1 MTRELSKEQ
10 AEAVNSINGQ
20 TLLVSCPGSGKTTV
34 IIERCKKMIESG
46 IDPNSVLNLTFTKAA
61 AEEMKNRFEK
71 EIGSKS
77 AMYFGTIHAFCYKVL
92 QSEGMVSRDSIL
104 KESEKWMFIAGLMQ
118 GKIAPNE
125 MEETVKGIMS
135 EISFVKNKE
144 IPLLQYEPET
154 ISKNDFEDVFS
165 KYEDYKMSEGKID
178 FDDMLIYCRDVFL
191 SNKVILE
198 KYKQIYKYITVDEY
212 QDVNRI
218 QAQICYMLAGRNG
231 NLFVVGDDDQS
242 IYRFRAADSNIMLDF
257 PKQFPDCK
265 TINLGLNYRSG
276 KKIIRLASRLI
287 NRNQVRFRKDF
298 LVSRDTEGLVETMS
312 YDCATAEAISI
323 IKKIK
328 EKKQQGIPYRE
339 MAALYR
345 NNNLNLQLTV
355 QLMKEDIPF
364 YSTEKIK
371 SIHQEFI
378 YDDIIM
384 YYRLSKQ
391 QSKKGDVRKVLN
403 RPSRYIKSETFK
415 DCLFEKESLFKAC
428 DRIIDANRRQSAK
441 DKIMD
446 MYFDVTQLGKIQKP
460 TEFIDYLSHTM
471 GYRSWLA
478 EYAAYRGKEAED
490 YEIILDDL
498 REEAQLFDT
507 MEDWIA
513 FVVRYE
519 KRIEEAQKN
528 KNEDAVTLS
537 TFHSSKG
544 LEWKI
549 VFLIQANDG
558 ICPFGKAELPE
569 ELEEERRMFY
579 VAMTRA
585 KDELY
590 MSFIEGT
597 NKSKGASQYFQ
608 EIGISIENIKFPF
621 SKEAPGQRTMD
632 EVMGLG
638 KELCGPVETFKRNA
652 YAHTSEKER
661 SK

>member
-1 MTRELSKEQ
+1 MARELSKEQ
-10 AEAVNSINGQ
+10 LEAVNSIDGQ
-20 TLLVSCPGSGKTTV
+20 TLLISCPGSGKTTV
-34 IIERCKKMIESG
+34 IIERCKKMLEVG
-46 IDPNSVLNLTFTKAA
+46 IDPSNVLNITFTKAA

-71 EIGSKS
+71 ERGAKS
-77 AMYFGTIHAFCYKVL
+77 NMYFGTIHAFCYSVL
-92 QSEGMVSRDSIL
+92 QSEGMVSRNSIL
-104 KESEKWMFIAGLMQ
+104 KESEKWMFVANLMQ

-125 MEETVKGIMS
+125 MEDTVKGIMS
-135 EISFVKNKE
+135 EISYVKNKE
-144 IPLLQYEPET
+144 IPLLQYEPE
-154 ISKNDFEDVFS
+154 IVSKKDFEDIFS
-165 KYEDYKMSEGKID
+165 KYEDYKMEEGKID

-191 SNKVILE
+191 SNKAILE
-198 KYKQIYKYITVDEY
+198 KYKQRYKYITVDEY

-218 QAQICYMLAGRNG
+218 QAQICYMLAGHNG

-242 IYRFRAADSNIMLDF
+242 IYRFRAADSNIMLEF

-265 TINLGLNYRSG
+265 TIHIGLNYRSG

-287 NRNQVRFRKDF
+287 NRNQTRFRKDF
-298 LVSRDTEGLVETMS
+298 LVNRDDEGIVETMS
-312 YDCATAEAISI
+312 YDCATSEAISI
-323 IKKIK
+323 INKIK
-328 EKKQQGIPYRE
+328 EKKMQGIPYRE

-355 QLMKEDIPF
+355 QLMKADIPF

-378 YDDIIM
+378 YDDIIT
-384 YYRLSKQ
+384 YYRLSKN
-391 QSKKGDVRKVLN
+391 QSKQGDVRKILN
-403 RPSRYIKSETFK
+403 RPSRYIKGDTFK
-415 DCLFEKESLFKAC
+415 DCLFDKDSLFSAC
-428 DRIIDANRRQSAK
+428 ERIQDHSRRQAAK

-446 MYFDVTQLGKIQKP
+446 MYFDVTKLGKIQKP
-460 TEFIDYLSHTM
+460 AEFIDYLSDIM

-490 YEIILDDL
+490 YEAILDDL
-498 REEAQLFDT
+498 KEEAQLFEC

-513 FVVRYE
+513 FVIRYE
-519 KRIEEAQKN
+519 KRIKEAQQN
-528 KNEDAVTLS
+528 KDKDAVTLS
-537 TFHSSKG
+537 TFHSAKG

-549 VFLIQANDG
+549 VFLIQANEG

-590 MSFIEGT
+590 MSFIEGV

-608 EIGISIENIKFPF
+608 EMGISIENIKFPF
-621 SKEAPGQRTMD
+621 AKEAPGQRAMD
-632 EVMGLG
+632 EVFGLG
-638 KELCGPVETFKRNA
+638 KASCAAVETFQRKA
-652 YAHTSEKER
+652 YANANVNKKT
-661 SK
+661 

>member
-1 MTRELSKEQ
+1 MARQLSKEQ
-10 AEAVNSINGQ
+10 NEAVNSIRGQ

-34 IIERCKKMIESG
+34 IIERCKKMIEAG
-46 IDPNSVLNLTFTKAA
+46 IDPKSVINLTFTKAA
-61 AEEMKNRFEK
+61 AEEMQSRFEK
-71 EIGSKS
+71 EIGTKS
-77 AMYFGTIHAFCYKVL
+77 SMYFGTIHAFCYSVL
-92 QSEGMVSRDSIL
+92 QKEGLVSRNSIL
-104 KESEKWMFIAGLMQ
+104 KESEKWMFIATLLQ

-144 IPLLQYEPET
+144 IPLLMYEPD
-154 ISKNDFEDVFS
+154 IVSKKDFEMIFS
-165 KYEDYKMSEGKID
+165 KYEDYKMEEKKID

-191 SNKVILE
+191 TNKEILD
-198 KYKQIYKYITVDEY
+198 KYRRIYKYITVDEY
-212 QDVNRI
+212 QDVNKI
-218 QAQICYMLAGRNG
+218 QAQICYMLAGKNG

-242 IYRFRAADSNIMLDF
+242 IYRFRAADSSIMLEF
-257 PKQFPDCK
+257 PKHFPDCK

-276 KKIIRLASRLI
+276 RKIIRLASRLI
-287 NRNQVRFRKDF
+287 NRNQVRFTKDF
-298 LVSRDTEGLVETMS
+298 LVSRDTEGIVETMS
-312 YDCATAEAISI
+312 YDCATTEAISI
-323 IKKIK
+323 VKKIK
-328 EKKQQGIPYRE
+328 EKKSSGIPYKE

-378 YDDIIM
+378 YDDIIT

-391 QSKKGDVRKVLN
+391 QSKRGDVRKVLN
-403 RPSRYIKSETFK
+403 RPARYIKTEPFK
-415 DCLFEKESLFKAC
+415 DCLFERNSLYSAC
-428 DRIIDANRRQSAK
+428 DQIEDANRRQNAK
-441 DKIMD
+441 TKIQD
-446 MYFDVTQLGKIQKP
+446 MIYDVIQLGKQKKP
-460 TEFIDYLSHTM
+460 TEFIDYLSNIM

-490 YEIILDDL
+490 YEVILDDL

-513 FVVRYE
+513 FVIRYE
-519 KRIEEAQKN
+519 KRLEESQQNKN
-528 KNEDAVTLS
+528 KDAVTLS

-544 LEWKI
+544 LEWKV
-549 VFLIQANDG
+549 VFLIQANEG
-558 ICPFGKAELPE
+558 ICPFGKAQLPE

-590 MSFIEGT
+590 MSFIEGV
-597 NKSKGASQYFQ
+597 NKSIGASQYFQ
-608 EIGISIENIKFPF
+608 EMGISVENIKFPF
-621 SKEAPGQRTMD
+621 AKEAPGQRDMS
-632 EVMGLG
+632 ELYGLG
-638 KELCGPVETFKRNA
+638 RSLCPSVDKATHG
-652 YAHTSEKER
+652 
-661 SK
+661 